1 MFTGI
6 IVATGRVSSLLERG
20 GDLELGIDAA
30 GGSAAGSDVAGSDAK
45 GSDAAGLDLARIAV
59 GDSVSVQGA
68 CLTVTRKE
76 GSRFYADV
84 SRETMAKTTLGTL
97 NPGSRVNL
105 EPSLR
110 AGEPLGGH
118 WVSGHVDAVGI
129 LRAVEQ
135 DARSWRLEF
144 ELPSSLMRFVASKG
158 SICLNGVS
166 LTVNKVD
173 GHRFDVNIIP
183 HTHQVT
189 TLGELKVGAG
199 VNVEIDVIARYID
212 RLLPTY
218 TKSRETDSER

>member
-6 IVATGRVSSLLERG
+6 ILATGRVTSLIESG

-30 GGSAAGSDVAGSDAK
+30 S
-45 GSDAAGLDLARIAV
+45 LDLARVAI

-76 GSRFYADV
+76 GARFYADV

-97 NPGSRVNL
+97 SPGSRVNL

-110 AGEPLGGH
+110 AGDALGGH
-118 WVSGHVDAVGI
+118 WVSGHVDAVGK
-129 LRAVEQ
+129 LRALVQ

-144 ELPSSLMRFVASKG
+144 ELPGSLMRFVAPKG
-158 SICLNGVS
+158 SICVNGVS

-173 GHRFDVNIIP
+173 GRRFDVNIIP

-189 TLGELKVGAG
+189 TLGEIKIDDGA
-199 VNVEIDVIARYID
+199 NIEIDVIARYLE
-212 RLLPTY
+212 RLM
-218 TKSRETDSER
+218 TKTEE